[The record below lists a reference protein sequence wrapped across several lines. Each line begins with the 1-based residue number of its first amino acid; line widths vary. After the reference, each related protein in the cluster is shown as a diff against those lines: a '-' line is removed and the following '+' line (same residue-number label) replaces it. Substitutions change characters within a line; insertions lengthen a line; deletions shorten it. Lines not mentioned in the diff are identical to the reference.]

1 MKSFEE
7 LAGDEADNLRGALDH
22 LAEICSEQIT
32 EYLDSSAEGRKQ
44 RGKLRG
50 ELKDADE
57 YIEQLE
63 EEIADLRCSYKEAL
77 HQLSKLKRA
86 AA

>member
-1 MKSFEE
+1 MS
-7 LAGDEADNLRGALDH
+7 EALEH
-22 LAEICSEQIT
+22 LAEICSEQMT
-32 EYLDSSAEGRKQ
+32 EYLDSSAQGRKE

-50 ELKDADE
+50 ELKDADD

-77 HQLSKLKRA
+77 RLLRDAKQA
-86 AA
+86 V